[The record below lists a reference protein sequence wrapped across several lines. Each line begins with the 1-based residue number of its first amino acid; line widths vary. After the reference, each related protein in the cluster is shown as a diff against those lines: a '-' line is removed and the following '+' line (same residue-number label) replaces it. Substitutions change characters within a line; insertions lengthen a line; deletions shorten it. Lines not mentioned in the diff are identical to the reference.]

1 MQTTLLLVAKIG
13 LLLLLWFFI
22 WMTIRALRSDADRAS
37 GLVSAAP
44 VVAAAP
50 FVQDGNNSGGGR
62 GRGFNAF
69 KRAKAPTSLTLVS
82 GPLMGTHLELEGY
95 EEVTIGRS
103 QSATLVLEDDFASG
117 RHARLIKRGPDWF
130 LEDLDSRNGTYI
142 GSQRIDQPE
151 KLSAGMEVRIGQ
163 TLVRMEGK

>member
-1 MQTTLLLVAKIG
+1 MQATLLLVAKIG

-22 WMTIRALRSDADRAS
+22 WMTVRAMRSDADRAS
-37 GLVSAAP
+37 GLSAAAP

-50 FVQDGNNSGGGR
+50 FVQNEDNSHNGGGR
-62 GRGFNAF
+62 GFGAF
-69 KRAKAPTSLTLVS
+69 RRAKAPSALTLVS
-82 GPLMGTHLELEGY
+82 GPLMGTHLELQGY
-95 EEVTIGRS
+95 KEVTIGRS

-130 LEDLDSRNGTYI
+130 LEDLDSRNGTFI

-163 TLVRMEGK
+163 TLVRMEG

>member
-22 WMTIRALRSDADRAS
+22 WMTVRALRSDADRAS
-37 GLVSAAP
+37 GLSAGAP
-44 VVAAAP
+44 IVAAAP
-50 FVQDGNNSGGGR
+50 FVQNEGAHSHSGGR
-62 GRGFNAF
+62 GFSAF

-82 GPLMGTHLELEGY
+82 GPLMGTHLELQGY
-95 EEVTIGRS
+95 KEVTIGRS

-130 LEDLDSRNGTYI
+130 LEDLDSRNGTFI

-151 KLSAGMEVRIGQ
+151 KLSAGVAVRIGQ
-163 TLVRMEGK
+163 TLVRMEG